1 MIASHLSGALLALDK
16 HQEAGI
22 AGFVIGAL
30 FIVWGAFRVMR
41 RTAGAMMFAFLGVVV
56 VVIGILLYLRKI

>member
-1 MIASHLSGALLALDK
+1 MIASHLNGALLALTK

-30 FIVWGAFRVMR
+30 IMVWGAFRVMR
-41 RTAGAMMFAFLGVVV
+41 RTAGAMMFAFLGIVV
-56 VVIGILLYLRKI
+56 VVIGVLLYTRKI